1 MPSAPRVNIRKSD
14 LRHELAIAVSD
25 AVSDVLNARG
35 AGWGLRPLR
44 WFPRGTSS
52 EFAGHASLGEYS
64 PAECVSVVREWVEK
78 IGLRPDVSPAAGTD
92 SYSGRIEGL
101 SVKVWLIADEEA
113 FYRTSLHGWSA

>member
-1 MPSAPRVNIRKSD
+1 MPSAPRVNIRKPD
-14 LRHELAIAVSD
+14 LRDELAIAVSD
-25 AVSDVLNARG
+25 AVSDVLNACG

-44 WFPRGTSS
+44 WFARDTSTRFS
-52 EFAGHASLGEYS
+52 GHASLAEYP

-78 IGLRPDVSPAAGTD
+78 IGLRSDVNPAAGTD

-101 SVKVWLIADEEA
+101 SVQVWRIADEEA